1 MYFIYNILAV
11 LLVILALPVFA
22 VRSIHEKG
30 FAERLKQSLGWLPE
44 ATMLQLAGKDVI
56 WLHAASVGE
65 IVAASPIVKEIRHEL
80 PGIPILVSV
89 VTAAGHAMAKRII
102 PEADGIIFF
111 PLDLPFL
118 SRAVITKIRPRVFL
132 LVETELWP
140 NFLKA
145 ARDLNIPVMMVNG
158 RISEKSLGRYCYFRS
173 VLKDMLNTI
182 VKFCMQSTID
192 AQYITR
198 LGADVERVVV
208 TGNTKF
214 DQSYTKLDAAE
225 KAALYQAV
233 GLRNPGSVIVAGST
247 HKGEEEL
254 LFAAFNQ
261 IVAEFPDTQFIVA
274 PRDILRAGEIAEL
287 ASRYKFTSVRRTKLA
302 EGESLDLTNI
312 NMIIIDT
319 IGELG
324 KIYGVADIVY
334 IGGSL
339 VPRGGHNILEPAAHG
354 KPILIGPHMFNFKD
368 TYALLSERGACVT
381 VKDSASV
388 AETILGLLKNPAE
401 ARRMG
406 NEALTIIKEN
416 QGASRKSAVHLKE
429 VLQTYGLLKTN

>member
-22 VRSIHEKG
+22 VRTIHEKG

-118 SRAVITKIRPRVFL
+118 SRSVITKIRPRVFL

-145 ARDLNIPVMMVNG
+145 ARNLNIPVMMVNG

-214 DQSYTKLDAAE
+214 DQCYTKLDAAE

-233 GLRNPGSVIVAGST
+233 GLRKPGSVIVAGST

-287 ASRYKFTSVRRTKLA
+287 AARYKFTSVRRTKLA
-302 EGESLDLTNI
+302 EGESLDVTNT

-354 KPILIGPHMFNFKD
+354 KPILIGPQMFNFKD
-368 TYALLSERGACVT
+368 TYALLSERGACIT

-388 AETILGLLKNPAE
+388 AGTILGLLKNPAE

-406 NEALTIIKEN
+406 NEALAIIKEN
-416 QGASRKSAVHLKE
+416 QGASRKSAVYLRE

>member
-1 MYFIYNILAV
+1 MYLIYNILAV

-22 VRSIHEKG
+22 VRIIHEKG

-44 ATMLQLAGKDVI
+44 ATMVQVAGKDVI

-65 IVAASPIVKEIRHEL
+65 IVAASPIVKEIRREL
-80 PGIPILVSV
+80 PGMPILISV
-89 VTAAGHAMAKRII
+89 VTAAGYDMAKRII

-145 ARDLNIPVMMVNG
+145 ARDLRIPVMMVNG
-158 RISEKSLGRYCYFRS
+158 RISEKSLGRYSYFRS
-173 VLKDMLNTI
+173 VLKDMLDTI
-182 VKFCMQSTID
+182 VKFCMQSAID

-198 LGADVERVVV
+198 LGANSDRVVV

-214 DQSYTKLDAAE
+214 DQCYTKLVEAE
-225 KAALYQAV
+225 KTALYHALH
-233 GLRNPGSVIVAGST
+233 LRRSGAIIVAGST
-247 HKGEEEL
+247 HKGEEDL
-254 LFAAFNQ
+254 LFTAFNQ
-261 IVAEFPDTQFIVA
+261 VIAEFPDTQFIVA
-274 PRDILRAGEIAEL
+274 PRDILRSGELVEL
-287 ASRYKFTSVRRTKLA
+287 AARHKFTSVRRTKLA
-302 EGESLDLTNI
+302 EGETSDQY

-368 TYALLSERGACVT
+368 TYAMLSERDACIT
-381 VKDSASV
+381 VSDSSSLAQ
-388 AETILGLLKNPAE
+388 TILSLLNNPAE
-401 ARRMG
+401 AKKMG
-406 NEALTIIKEN
+406 NEALAIIEEN
-416 QGASRKSAVHLKE
+416 QGASRKSALHLKE
-429 VLQTYGLLKTN
+429 VLQTNGLLQTN